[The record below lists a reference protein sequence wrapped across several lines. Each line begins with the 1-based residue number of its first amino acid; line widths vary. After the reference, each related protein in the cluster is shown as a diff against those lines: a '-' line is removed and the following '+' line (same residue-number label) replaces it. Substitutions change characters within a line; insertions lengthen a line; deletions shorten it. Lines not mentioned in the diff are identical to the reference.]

1 MHSDTRAVLVIVW
14 PSRMLTTAAPRI
26 DERLVAALGRL
37 DDPTLPIAEINRR
50 LGVVSEALGLTR
62 PSYQQVRVI
71 VHQLRSQSRS
81 PRVGET
87 LLDISFRVKPPTAI
101 LDALAP

>member
-1 MHSDTRAVLVIVW
+1 MLVIVW

-50 LGVVSEALGLTR
+50 LGLVAEALGLTR

-87 LLDISFRVKPPTAI
+87 LLEISFRVKPPTAI